1 MCLSM
6 GAFFVI
12 YAVQFRFNFVQCR
25 SNFVYFR
32 PNFVEFQFRQ
42 ISFSFHLIPTN
53 FVRFRLVSFTF
64 VKCLNITNLS
74 EIERH
79 WTKSHEKTRISRQDW
94 LITRE
99 LCVHSIGGG
108 SGRMLLTFVFHDQQI
123 SLSENDLPE
132 WIVTRKT
139 CRLCFMNTNDYAVEN
154 LILFWCLVMI
164 PRFCSDK

>member
-74 EIERH
+74 EIKRH

-108 SGRMLLTFVFHDQQI
+108 SGRRLLTSVFF
-123 SLSENDLPE
+123 NTPE
-132 WIVTRKT
+132 ALECMSRAYFACWR
-139 CRLCFMNTNDYAVEN
+139 RA
-154 LILFWCLVMI
+154 ILEFRQFWQLG
-164 PRFCSDK
+164 